1 MLGEQERQKCRR
13 GSLKFIYFAKK
24 FYFHANRSRFP
35 NVCVVTVP
43 RTEIFLHEMLPKRE
57 ENIDLH
63 NLMNALSLTQVGGLK
78 GTRNDIKWEQRS
90 NNRAIILHGLFVAI
104 DAVLW
109 AYKTF
114 MIATNAQKQKILF
127 SSQAIA

>member
-1 MLGEQERQKCRR
+1 
-13 GSLKFIYFAKK
+13 
-24 FYFHANRSRFP
+24 
-35 NVCVVTVP
+35 
-43 RTEIFLHEMLPKRE
+43 MLPKRE

-109 AYKTF
+109 AYQTF
-114 MIATNAQKQKILF
+114 MITTNAQKQKILF